1 MGILDSRLP
10 PQNLE
15 AEQSVLG
22 AILIDNQAF
31 YRVVDIV
38 MPDDFYRP
46 ANGKI
51 YAGMRE
57 LADKSKPIDVVT
69 LTAILKEQGTFEE
82 IGGASYLAE
91 ILERVPTAM
100 NVEYHAR
107 LISDQAVKRR
117 LVSVC
122 GEISTRGFEPGETT
136 EELLDYAEKSIF
148 GLSSSRKTQNLSPVH
163 DIVKSA
169 FHELEKRFENQNEVT
184 GVPTGYIDLDRM
196 TQGFQRSDLIIV
208 ACRPSMGKTSFSLG
222 VARHAAVHA
231 KAPVVFFSL
240 EMSKEQI
247 VTRLLSAEAK
257 VDQSRLRSGR
267 LTEQDWKKLTS
278 AAGFLSD
285 APIYI
290 DDTASLTALEMR
302 GKARR
307 LKAELGEVGIVIV
320 DYLQIMG
327 TPGGRMESR
336 ERAISDISR
345 SLKALA
351 KELNA
356 PVVALS
362 QLNRN
367 IEVRQDK
374 RPLMADLR
382 ESGAIEQDADLIIFI
397 HREDV
402 ENLQPGNASMAEFI
416 VGKHRNG
423 PRGSVKVAW
432 LGQYATF
439 ENLATGPSAGSN
451 PMMG

>member
-1 MGILDSRLP
+1 MGAFDSRLP

-22 AILIDNQAF
+22 SILIDNQAF
-31 YRVVDIV
+31 YRVVDILA
-38 MPDDFYRP
+38 PDDFYRP
-46 ANGKI
+46 ANAKI
-51 YAGMRE
+51 YSGMRT

-69 LTAILKEQGTFEE
+69 LSSILKELGTFEE

-91 ILERVPTAM
+91 ILERVPTSM

-107 LISDQAVKRR
+107 LINDQAVKRR

-148 GLSSSRKTQNLSPVH
+148 GLSSSRRTNAILPVH
-163 DIVKSA
+163 DIVKDA
-169 FHELEKRFENQNEVT
+169 FKELEKRFENQAEVT
-184 GVPTGYIDLDRM
+184 GIPTGFIDLDKM

-208 ACRPSMGKTSFSLG
+208 ACRPSMGKTSFALG
-222 VARHAAVHA
+222 VARTAAVQA

-240 EMSKEQI
+240 EMAKEQI

-257 VDQSRLRSGR
+257 VDQTRLRSGK
-267 LTEQDWKKLTS
+267 LTEQDWKRLTS

-290 DDTASLTALEMR
+290 DDTAALTALEMR

-307 LKAELGEVGIVIV
+307 LQSEIGQLGVIVV

-327 TPGGRMESR
+327 TPPKMESR

-345 SLKALA
+345 ALKALA
-351 KELNA
+351 KELNV
-356 PVVALS
+356 PVIALS

-367 IEVRQDK
+367 IETRQDK

-402 ENLQPGNASMAEFI
+402 EAMAQPNTASMAEFI
-416 VGKHRNG
+416 IGKHRNG
-423 PRGSVKVAW
+423 PRGTAKVAW

-439 ENLATGPSAGSN
+439 ENLASSPGPIPG
-451 PMMG
+451 